1 MGTTEEPRSWTREF
15 IPDARAVREARIE
28 LADVLA
34 AAGFAPNAIEDA
46 LLVLTELVGN
56 AVRHARTHLTVSA
69 SYAEGILRLEVFD
82 LDTRPPALLGLDD
95 ASTSGRGL
103 HIVAAIASDWGWR
116 TARDPDGQPGKEVW
130 VELGGSA
137 PEAHGQQQE

>member
-1 MGTTEEPRSWTREF
+1 
-15 IPDARAVREARIE
+15 VREARIE
-28 LADVLA
+28 LADGLA
-34 AAGFAPNAIEDA
+34 TAGFAPNAIEDA

-103 HIVAAIASDWGWR
+103 HIVAAIARDWGWR
-116 TARDPDGQPGKEVW
+116 TARDSDGQPGKEVW
-130 VELGGSA
+130 AELGGSA
-137 PEAHGQQQE
+137 PEAHGLQQE

>member
-1 MGTTEEPRSWTREF
+1 VGTTEEPRSWTGEF
-15 IPDARAVREARIE
+15 LPDAGAVREARVE
-28 LADVLA
+28 LADGLA
-34 AAGFAPNAIEDA
+34 GADFAPDAIEDA

-69 SYAEGILRLEVFD
+69 SYAEGFLRLEVFD

-95 ASTSGRGL
+95 DSTSGRGL

-116 TARDPDGQPGKEVW
+116 TARDPDGQPGKVVW
-130 VELGGSA
+130 AELGGSA
-137 PEAHGQQQE
+137 SQEHGQPE

>member
-130 VELGGSA
+130 AELGGSA